1 MATFNAWWLRAVLG
15 LVLLGAVA
23 CVPLATSPA
32 GADSQYNLTGTWDTY
47 GTGGGYTGTFTI
59 TTMDAAT
66 GEFSGTGDGGAFVL
80 AGTELGATVQF
91 TQSQGGYV
99 ATDSASLELN
109 DGKLEM
115 NEGIWSDTNGSGG
128 TFTASIA
135 YSGTI
140 SGTVMR
146 DGKPLPGVTLAAS
159 DSAGDKAS
167 ATSTAAGTYQIN
179 LSKTG
184 TWTVTPSGLGLK
196 YQPTDHI
203 VFVTGDST
211 GVDFTAGG
219 SATLEMDKH
228 IAKSSGIELWYRG
241 RDWDPT
247 GSAIALRVGG
257 QTVGSEPAAS
267 AIAGNVTI
275 PYWPSRHTVSNDK
288 DPSAKACWANLVATQ
303 GSSVA
308 SAQFDAKAVG
318 VVIWSLDPHIGTG
331 QVYCAGES
339 NSPLFSGGDIIALNF
354 TGLIDV
360 YNGPGKVIRGI
371 PVSQLQGGRH
381 LCYGAPSQ
389 NVHVVLTI
397 SNGVIHGTQGP
408 GLCS

>member
-1 MATFNAWWLRAVLG
+1 
-15 LVLLGAVA
+15 
-23 CVPLATSPA
+23 
-32 GADSQYNLTGTWDTY
+32 
-47 GTGGGYTGTFTI
+47 
-59 TTMDAAT
+59 MDAAT

-167 ATSTAAGTYQIN
+167 ATVPPRHLPDQPVKDRDLDGHAERPRTEVSADGSHR
-179 LSKTG
+179 LCD
-184 TWTVTPSGLGLK
+184 WGLDRRGL
-196 YQPTDHI
+196 HCW
-203 VFVTGDST
+203 
-211 GVDFTAGG
+211 G

-288 DPSAKACWANLVATQ
+288 DPPQRRVGRISSQPRAVRSLPRSSTPRRSGWSSGASTRTLVPGRCTAPASQTARSSLAAT
-303 GSSVA
+303 SS
-308 SAQFDAKAVG
+308 
-318 VVIWSLDPHIGTG
+318 
-331 QVYCAGES
+331 
-339 NSPLFSGGDIIALNF
+339 
-354 TGLIDV
+354 
-360 YNGPGKVIRGI
+360 R
-371 PVSQLQGGRH
+371 
-381 LCYGAPSQ
+381 
-389 NVHVVLTI
+389 
-397 SNGVIHGTQGP
+397 
-408 GLCS
+408 